1 MLSEERNSNDLK
13 INVIKE
19 SYMLNTVSQ
28 VVDNDI
34 ERGNSSSNN
43 SSSNNSSSNN
53 SSEKAVLKGILKKS
67 NSVEDDTRT
76 GLFVIK
82 LCTTLLM
89 IVLMTPIIVCDLYF
103 GFAGNS
109 CINEMPDGFNYTMKL
124 YLLVSGFMGLSWL
137 LFIIYTTSSLSINND
152 NTTSIICAGCI
163 GLIVLIF
170 NLIWNILGAV
180 TFWGSIYKGGH
191 CDSKTST
198 YIYVSL
204 IIKFVGTLISLQ
216 QNSNKK
222 E

>member
-1 MLSEERNSNDLK
+1 MMSEERSTSDLNV
-13 INVIKE
+13 NVIKE
-19 SYMLNTVSQ
+19 SYMLNTVSP
-28 VVDNDI
+28 VFNNDI
-34 ERGNSSSNN
+34 ETGSNN
-43 SSSNNSSSNN
+43 SNSSISSN
-53 SSEKAVLKGILKKS
+53 EKAVLKGILKKS
-67 NSVEDDTRT
+67 HDEEDESRA

-82 LCTTLLM
+82 LCSTLVM
-89 IVLMTPIIVCDLYF
+89 IVLMTPIIVCDIYF
-103 GFAGNS
+103 GLSDHS
-109 CINEMPDGFNYTMKL
+109 CINEMADGLNYTMKI

-137 LFIIYTTSSLSINND
+137 LFIIYTTCSLSISND
-152 NTTSIICAGCI
+152 NNQTSIICAGCI

-204 IIKFVGTLISLQ
+204 IIKLIGNLIALQ

>member
-1 MLSEERNSNDLK
+1 MMSEERSANDLNV
-13 INVIKE
+13 NVIQQA
-19 SYMLNTVSQ
+19 YMTNKVLS

-34 ERGNSSSNN
+34 ETGSNN
-43 SSSNNSSSNN
+43 SISSN
-53 SSEKAVLKGILKKS
+53 EKAVLKGILKKS
-67 NSVEDDTRT
+67 HDEDDDTRT
-76 GLFVIK
+76 GLMIIK
-82 LCTTLLM
+82 LFTTLLM
-89 IVLMTPIIVCDLYF
+89 IVLMTPIIVCDIYF
-103 GFAGNS
+103 GFSDHS

-137 LFIIYTTSSLSINND
+137 LFIIYTTCSLSINND
-152 NTTSIICAGCI
+152 NNQTSIICAGCI

-191 CDSKTST
+191 CDSETST

-204 IIKFVGTLISLQ
+204 IIKLIGNLIALQ

>member
-1 MLSEERNSNDLK
+1 MMSEERSTNDLNV
-13 INVIKE
+13 NVIQQ
-19 SYMLNTVSQ
+19 SYMLNTVSS

-34 ERGNSSSNN
+34 ETGRNNSNN
-43 SSSNNSSSNN
+43 SSN

-67 NSVEDDTRT
+67 NDVDHEART
-76 GLFVIK
+76 GLMVIK

-89 IVLMTPIIVCDLYF
+89 IVLTMPIIICDLYF
-103 GFAGNS
+103 GFSHDS

-137 LFIIYTTSSLSINND
+137 LFMIYTTCSLSNNND
-152 NTTSIICAGCI
+152 NTASIICAGCI

-180 TFWGSIYKGGH
+180 TFWGSVYKGGH
-191 CDSKTST
+191 CDSKTSS

-204 IIKFVGTLISLQ
+204 IIKLVGTLIALQ

>member
-1 MLSEERNSNDLK
+1 MMSEERSTNDLNV
-13 INVIKE
+13 NVIQQ
-19 SYMLNTVSQ
+19 SYMLNTVTS

-34 ERGNSSSNN
+34 ETGRNSSNN
-43 SSSNNSSSNN
+43 SSNN
-53 SSEKAVLKGILKKS
+53 SEKAVLKGILKKS
-67 NSVEDDTRT
+67 NRVEDDTRT
-76 GLFVIK
+76 GIMVIK
-82 LCTTLLM
+82 MCTTLLM
-89 IVLMTPIIVCDLYF
+89 IVLTTPIIVCDLYF
-103 GFAGNS
+103 GVSDHS

-137 LFIIYTTSSLSINND
+137 LFMIYTTCSLSNNND
-152 NTTSIICAGCI
+152 NTASIICAGCI

-204 IIKFVGTLISLQ
+204 IIKLVGTLIALQ

>member
-1 MLSEERNSNDLK
+1 MMTEERSTNDLNV
-13 INVIKE
+13 NVIQQA
-19 SYMLNTVSQ
+19 YMTNTVAPIL
-28 VVDNDI
+28 DNDI
-34 ERGNSSSNN
+34 ETGSNN
-43 SSSNNSSSNN
+43 SSNN

-67 NSVEDDTRT
+67 NNLEDETRT

-82 LCTTLLM
+82 LCSTLVV
-89 IVLMTPIIVCDLYF
+89 IVLMAPIIVCDIYF
-103 GFAGNS
+103 GFSDNS
-109 CINEMPDGFNYTMKL
+109 CINEMPDGLNYTMKL

-137 LFIIYTTSSLSINND
+137 LFIIYTTCSLSISND
-152 NTTSIICAGCI
+152 NNQTSIICAGCI
-163 GLIVLIF
+163 GLIGLIF

-191 CDSKTST
+191 CDSETST

-204 IIKFVGTLISLQ
+204 IIKLIGNLIALQ

>member
-1 MLSEERNSNDLK
+1 MISEGTNSNELNV
-13 INVIKE
+13 NVIQQ
-19 SYMLNTVSQ
+19 SYMLNTVTS

-34 ERGNSSSNN
+34 ETGRNNSNNSNN
-43 SSSNNSSSNN
+43 SSNN
-53 SSEKAVLKGILKKS
+53 SEKAVLKGILKKS
-67 NSVEDDTRT
+67 NSVEYETRT
-76 GLFVIK
+76 GLMVIK

-89 IVLMTPIIVCDLYF
+89 IALTMPIIICDLYF
-103 GFAGNS
+103 GFSHES

-137 LFIIYTTSSLSINND
+137 LFIIYTTCSLSINID
-152 NTTSIICAGCI
+152 NNQTSIICAGCI
-163 GLIVLIF
+163 GLIVLLF

-191 CDSKTST
+191 CDSETST

-204 IIKFVGTLISLQ
+204 IIKLIGTLIALQ

>member
-1 MLSEERNSNDLK
+1 MISEGTNSNELNV
-13 INVIKE
+13 NVIQQ
-19 SYMLNTVSQ
+19 SYMLNRVSS

-34 ERGNSSSNN
+34 ETG
-43 SSSNNSSSNN
+43 SNN

-67 NSVEDDTRT
+67 CDMDDEIRT
-76 GLFVIK
+76 GIIVVK

-89 IVLMTPIIVCDLYF
+89 IVLTTPIIICDLYF
-103 GFAGNS
+103 GFSHHS
-109 CINEMPDGFNYTMKL
+109 CINEMPDGFNYTLKL

-137 LFIIYTTSSLSINND
+137 LI
-152 NTTSIICAGCI
+152 IICTTCSISKDNNNNVTAIICTKFI
-163 GLIVLIF
+163 GLVILIF

-191 CDSKTST
+191 CDSETST

-204 IIKFVGTLISLQ
+204 IIKLIGNLIALQ

>member
-1 MLSEERNSNDLK
+1 MISEGTNSNELNV
-13 INVIKE
+13 NVIQQ
-19 SYMLNTVSQ
+19 SYMLNTVTS

-34 ERGNSSSNN
+34 ETGRNNSNNSNN
-43 SSSNNSSSNN
+43 SSNN
-53 SSEKAVLKGILKKS
+53 SEKAVLKGILKKS
-67 NSVEDDTRT
+67 NSVEYETRT
-76 GLFVIK
+76 GLMVIK

-89 IVLMTPIIVCDLYF
+89 IALTMPIIICDLYF
-103 GFAGNS
+103 GFSHES

-198 YIYVSL
+198 YIYVSV
-204 IIKFVGTLISLQ
+204 IIKFVGTLISL
-216 QNSNKK
+216 
-222 E
+222 

>member
-1 MLSEERNSNDLK
+1 MISEGTNSNELNV
-13 INVIKE
+13 NVIQQ
-19 SYMLNTVSQ
+19 SYMLNTVTS

-34 ERGNSSSNN
+34 ETGRNNSNNSNN
-43 SSSNNSSSNN
+43 SSNN
-53 SSEKAVLKGILKKS
+53 SEKAVLKGILKKS
-67 NSVEDDTRT
+67 CDMDDEIRT
-76 GLFVIK
+76 VLMVIK

-89 IVLMTPIIVCDLYF
+89 IALTMPIIICDLYF
-103 GFAGNS
+103 GFSHES

-137 LFIIYTTSSLSINND
+137 LFIIYTTCSLSINND
-152 NTTSIICAGCI
+152 NNQTSIICAGCI
-163 GLIVLIF
+163 GIIVLLF

-191 CDSKTST
+191 CDSETST

-204 IIKFVGTLISLQ
+204 IIKLIGTLIALQ

>member
-1 MLSEERNSNDLK
+1 MLYEERNSNDLK

-19 SYMLNTVSQ
+19 SYMLNTVSS
-28 VVDNDI
+28 VINNDI
-34 ERGNSSSNN
+34 ETASNN
-43 SSSNNSSSNN
+43 SSNN
-53 SSEKAVLKGILKKS
+53 SSEKAVLKGILKKP

-76 GLFVIK
+76 GLVVIK
-82 LCTTLLM
+82 MCTTLLM
-89 IVLMTPIIVCDLYF
+89 IVLMTPIVVCDLYF
-103 GFAGNS
+103 GFSEDS
-109 CINEMPDGFNYTMKL
+109 CINEMPDSFNYTMKL
-124 YLLVSGFMGLSWL
+124 YLLVSGFIGLSWL
-137 LFIIYTTSSLSINND
+137 LFMIYTTCSLSNNND

-204 IIKFVGTLISLQ
+204 IIKFVGTLITLQ

>member
-1 MLSEERNSNDLK
+1 MMTEERSTNELNV
-13 INVIKE
+13 NVIQQA
-19 SYMLNTVSQ
+19 YMTNTVAP

-34 ERGNSSSNN
+34 ETGS
-43 SSSNNSSSNN
+43 NSSSNN

-67 NSVEDDTRT
+67 HDVEDETRT
-76 GLFVIK
+76 GLMIIK
-82 LCTTLLM
+82 LFTTLLM
-89 IVLMTPIIVCDLYF
+89 IVLMTPIIVCDIYF
-103 GFAGNS
+103 GFSDNS
-109 CINEMPDGFNYTMKL
+109 CINEMPDGLNYTMKL

>member
-1 MLSEERNSNDLK
+1 
-13 INVIKE
+13 
-19 SYMLNTVSQ
+19 MLNTVSP
-28 VVDNDI
+28 VVNNDI
-34 ERGNSSSNN
+34 ETGSNNSSNN
-43 SSSNNSSSNN
+43 SSNNELVS
-53 SSEKAVLKGILKKS
+53 LKGILKKS

-76 GLFVIK
+76 GLVVIK
-82 LCTTLLM
+82 ICTTLLM
-89 IVLMTPIIVCDLYF
+89 IVLMTPIVVCDLYF
-103 GFAGNS
+103 GFSHDS

-137 LFIIYTTSSLSINND
+137 LFMIYTTCSLSNNND
-152 NTTSIICAGCI
+152 NTASIICAGCI

>member
-1 MLSEERNSNDLK
+1 MMSEERSTNDLN
-13 INVIKE
+13 I
-19 SYMLNTVSQ
+19 YMLNTVSP
-28 VVDNDI
+28 VVNNDI
-34 ERGNSSSNN
+34 ESGNNSSNN
-43 SSSNNSSSNN
+43 SN
-53 SSEKAVLKGILKKS
+53 EKAVLKGILKKS
-67 NSVEDDTRT
+67 NDVEDEIRT
-76 GLFVIK
+76 GLMVIK
-82 LCTTLLM
+82 FCTTLLM
-89 IVLMTPIIVCDLYF
+89 IALTMPIIICDLYF
-103 GFAGNS
+103 GFSHES

-137 LFIIYTTSSLSINND
+137 LFMIYTTCSLSNNND
-152 NTTSIICAGCI
+152 NTASIICAGCI

-204 IIKFVGTLISLQ
+204 IIKLVGTLIALQ

>member
-1 MLSEERNSNDLK
+1 MISEGTNSNELNV
-13 INVIKE
+13 NVIQQ
-19 SYMLNTVSQ
+19 SYMLNTVSS

-34 ERGNSSSNN
+34 ETG
-43 SSSNNSSSNN
+43 SNN
-53 SSEKAVLKGILKKS
+53 SSEKAVLRGILKKS
-67 NSVEDDTRT
+67 CDMDDEIRT
-76 GLFVIK
+76 GIIIVK

-89 IVLMTPIIVCDLYF
+89 VVLTTPIIICDLYF
-103 GFAGNS
+103 GFS
-109 CINEMPDGFNYTMKL
+109 DHYCINEMPDGFNYTLKL
-124 YLLVSGFMGLSWL
+124 YLLVSGFMALSWL
-137 LFIIYTTSSLSINND
+137 LIIICTTCSISND
-152 NTTSIICAGCI
+152 NNNNTTAIICTKFI
-163 GLIVLIF
+163 GLVILIF

-204 IIKFVGTLISLQ
+204 IIKLIGTLIALQ

>member
-1 MLSEERNSNDLK
+1 MMSEERSANDLNV
-13 INVIKE
+13 NVIQQ
-19 SYMLNTVSQ
+19 SYMTNKVLS
-28 VVDNDI
+28 VVNNDI
-34 ERGNSSSNN
+34 ETGSNSSI
-43 SSSNNSSSNN
+43 SSN
-53 SSEKAVLKGILKKS
+53 EKTVLKGILKKS
-67 NSVEDDTRT
+67 RDEEDETRT

-82 LCTTLLM
+82 LCSTLVM
-89 IVLMTPIIVCDLYF
+89 IVLMTPIIVCDIYF
-103 GFAGNS
+103 GLSDHS
-109 CINEMPDGFNYTMKL
+109 CINEMADGLNYTMKI

-137 LFIIYTTSSLSINND
+137 LFIIYTTCSLSISND
-152 NTTSIICAGCI
+152 NNQTSIICAGCI

-204 IIKFVGTLISLQ
+204 IIKLIGNLIALQ

>member
-1 MLSEERNSNDLK
+1 MISEGTNSNELNV
-13 INVIKE
+13 NVIQQ
-19 SYMLNTVSQ
+19 SYMLNTVTS

-34 ERGNSSSNN
+34 ETGRNNSNNSNN
-43 SSSNNSSSNN
+43 SSNN
-53 SSEKAVLKGILKKS
+53 SEKAVLKGILKKS

-76 GLFVIK
+76 GLVVIK
-82 LCTTLLM
+82 ICTTLLM
-89 IVLMTPIIVCDLYF
+89 IVLMTPIVVCDLYF
-103 GFAGNS
+103 GFSHDS

-137 LFIIYTTSSLSINND
+137 LFMIYTTCSLSNNND
-152 NTTSIICAGCI
+152 NTASIICAGCI

>member
-1 MLSEERNSNDLK
+1 MISEGTNSNELNV
-13 INVIKE
+13 NVIQQ
-19 SYMLNTVSQ
+19 SYMLNTVSS

-34 ERGNSSSNN
+34 ETGSNNSNN
-43 SSSNNSSSNN
+43 SSN

-67 NSVEDDTRT
+67 RNVEDETRT

-103 GFAGNS
+103 GFSDDS
-109 CINEMPDGFNYTMKL
+109 CINEIPDGFNYTMKL
-124 YLLVSGFMGLSWL
+124 YLLVSGFMGISWL
-137 LFIIYTTSSLSINND
+137 LFIVYTTISLSSNND
-152 NTTSIICAGCI
+152 NTISIICAGCI

-204 IIKFVGTLISLQ
+204 IIKFVGTLIALQ

>member
-1 MLSEERNSNDLK
+1 MKTGRNNSSN
-13 INVIKE
+13 
-19 SYMLNTVSQ
+19 
-28 VVDNDI
+28 
-34 ERGNSSSNN
+34 SSNN
-43 SSSNNSSSNN
+43 S
-53 SSEKAVLKGILKKS
+53 EKTVLKGILKKS
-67 NSVEDDTRT
+67 NDVDYETRT
-76 GLFVIK
+76 GLMVIK

-103 GFAGNS
+103 GFSHDS

-137 LFIIYTTSSLSINND
+137 LFIICTTCSLSIRND
-152 NTTSIICAGCI
+152 NNQTSIICAGCI

-170 NLIWNILGAV
+170 SLIWNILGAV

-191 CDSKTST
+191 CDSETST

-204 IIKFVGTLISLQ
+204 IIKLIGNLIALQ

>member
-1 MLSEERNSNDLK
+1 MMTEERSTSDLNV
-13 INVIKE
+13 NVIQQA
-19 SYMLNTVSQ
+19 YMTNTVAPIL
-28 VVDNDI
+28 DNDI
-34 ERGNSSSNN
+34 ETGSNN
-43 SSSNNSSSNN
+43 SSNN

-67 NSVEDDTRT
+67 NNLEDETRT

-82 LCTTLLM
+82 LCSTLVV
-89 IVLMTPIIVCDLYF
+89 IVLMAPIIVCDIYF
-103 GFAGNS
+103 GFSDNS
-109 CINEMPDGFNYTMKL
+109 CINEMPDGLNYTMKL

-137 LFIIYTTSSLSINND
+137 LFIIYTTCSLSISND
-152 NTTSIICAGCI
+152 NNQTSIICAGCI
-163 GLIVLIF
+163 GLIGLIF

-191 CDSKTST
+191 CDSETST

-204 IIKFVGTLISLQ
+204 IIKLIGNLIALQ

>member
-1 MLSEERNSNDLK
+1 MMSEERRSSDLNNNI
-13 INVIKE
+13 INEPYVINKV
-19 SYMLNTVSQ
+19 LPAF
-28 VVDNDI
+28 NDI
-34 ERGNSSSNN
+34 ETGTSSISSNT
-43 SSSNNSSSNN
+43 NNEFVS
-53 SSEKAVLKGILKKS
+53 LKGILKKS
-67 NSVEDDTRT
+67 NHVEDDSRT
-76 GLFVIK
+76 GLLVIK

-89 IVLMTPIIVCDLYF
+89 IIIATPIIVCDIYF
-103 GFAGNS
+103 GSTDNS

-137 LFIIYTTSSLSINND
+137 LFIICTTCAFSINTND
-152 NTTSIICAGCI
+152 STIIFVKCI

-170 NLIWNILGAV
+170 NLIWNILGAA

-191 CDSKTST
+191 CDLTTST

-204 IIKFVGTLISLQ
+204 ILKLIGTLIGLK